1 MTAQTSRKYSSRSQQ
16 TTLSGLFVSS
26 STVMPVVSGTALLGG
41 IAAPTAGQT
50 FTVVVDPDTSLEE
63 IVDVTA
69 VSGNNFTVTRAID
82 GSTAQDH
89 SAGAVVRHMVIGR
102 DLREAN
108 THEVA
113 TSGVHG
119 LTGNVVGDTDTQV
132 LTNKDLSSATNT
144 LSTSV
149 VTLTGTQTLTNKTI
163 TSPTINGGTVS
174 SATVTSSTVVS
185 GTLGSALAAG
195 GYQIHNM
202 ADPASAQDAA
212 TKNYVDAQIT
222 NLVNGAPV
230 SLNQL
235 NELASAINNDPN
247 FNTTLT
253 TALGTKLPLTGGT
266 MTGAINMGTH
276 QINNLST
283 PTAST
288 DATNKSYVDG
298 ILGSATAAS
307 TSAAS
312 AATSA
317 SSALVSQTA
326 AATSATSA
334 AASATA
340 AATSATSAAASATAA
355 ATSAAS
361 AATSASTATTQ
372 AAAAS
377 TSASSAATSATSS
390 ATSASAALTSA
401 NSASLSQT
409 AAATSATSAAASA
422 TAAATSATSAAAS
435 ATSASN
441 YATNAATSAASSL
454 TTYNVYK
461 QYYLGT
467 FATAPTLDNQGNA
480 LINGATYFNS
490 ANNTMFVY
498 STSTT
503 TWSAI
508 SSTSSVTNVLGTAGN
523 ITSTGGTAPTI
534 NLATAGTAGTYGHPS
549 TITTDAYGRITSATT
564 GTVTGS
570 GNYVLQTNPTLTLP
584 TIGNAVF
591 GFTNVPVSGGTT
603 NLSSSDNQQIYFTA
617 NGSNSS
623 HTVVLPNTATLAV
636 GEYFDLTNITH
647 LGTNANI
654 AINAYGGT
662 SLATMYPSQSVVAT
676 VLSTSSNTSGAW
688 NIFYDGSSTATGTSA
703 AVFSTGPS
711 LASPSLANATL
722 TGTLTAGG
730 GVGTSGYYLQTT
742 GTGVQWSAVSS
753 YTAPTIG
760 TTSIGSGATVPSIAG
775 LTSLALNYTGTST
788 NVGTLSI
795 GGATSISD
803 TGLMATF
810 VGNSA
815 TYAYQLTQNTSSGA
829 SSYTTITAANNG
841 YTSYVSVGVNS
852 TTYNYATAGYPNN
865 AFSLPSANFIEADNG
880 DLVVGTWTNN
890 PIHFVVNGVA
900 ATSDVMTMTSSLVST
915 TVPITAT
922 KHQQLDGA
930 GRVIDIALMGI
941 MGAW

>member
-1 MTAQTSRKYSSRSQQ
+1 MTAQTPRKYSSRSQQ

-253 TALGTKLPLTGGT
+253 TALGTKLPLAGGT

-340 AATSATSAAASATAA
+340 AATSATSAAASATAS

-409 AAATSATSAAASA
+409 AAFTSATSAAASA
-422 TAAATSATSAAAS
+422 TAAATSASSAATS
-435 ATSASN
+435 ATSSANS
-441 YATNAATSAASSL
+441 ATNAATSASSSL
-454 TTYNVYK
+454 TTYNTYK
-461 QYYLGT
+461 TYYLGT
-467 FATAPTLDNQGNA
+467 FATAPTLDNQGGA

-490 ANNTMFVY
+490 TTNTMYVY
-498 STSTT
+498 STGTT
-503 TWSAI
+503 TWTAI
-508 SSTSSVTNVLGTAGN
+508 SSTSAVTNVQGTAGR
-523 ITSTGGTAPTI
+523 ITSSGGSTPVI
-534 NLATAGTAGTYGHPS
+534 DLATAGTAGTYAYPN
-549 TITTDAYGRITSATT
+549 TLTTDAYGRITSATT

-570 GNYVLQTNPTLTLP
+570 GNYVLQTSPNLTTP
-584 TIGNAVF
+584 
-591 GFTNVPVSGGTT
+591 S
-603 NLSSSDNQQIYFTA
+603 
-617 NGSNSS
+617 
-623 HTVVLPNTATLAV
+623 
-636 GEYFDLTNITH
+636 
-647 LGTNANI
+647 I
-654 AINAYGGT
+654 A
-662 SLATMYPSQSVVAT
+662 S
-676 VLSTSSNTSGAW
+676 
-688 NIFYDGSSTATGTSA
+688 
-703 AVFSTGPS
+703 
-711 LASPSLANATL
+711 ATL

-841 YTSYVSVGVNS
+841 YTSYVSMGVNS
-852 TTYNYATAGYPNN
+852 TTYNYATAGFPNN

-880 DLVVGTWTNN
+880 DLAVGTWTNN

-900 ATSDVMTMTSSLVST
+900 ATTDVMTMTSSLVST

-922 KHQQLDGA
+922 KYQQLDGA
-930 GRVIDIALMGI
+930 GYVIDIALMGI

>member
-1 MTAQTSRKYSSRSQQ
+1 MTAQTPRKYSSRSQQ

-247 FNTTLT
+247 FNTTLN
-253 TALGTKLPLTGGT
+253 TALGTKLPLAGGT
-266 MTGAINMGTH
+266 MTGAINMGSHKIT
-276 QINNLST
+276 NMT
-283 PTAST
+283 DPTAST
-288 DATNKSYVDG
+288 DAATKNYIDT
-298 ILGSATAAS
+298 IFGSTTSAAASASAAS

-317 SSALVSQTA
+317 SSAATSASSSLTNQTAAAASASSASASATASAASASTATTQATNAATSANSAATSATAAATSASSAATSASSSLTSANSASLSQTA
-326 AATSATSA
+326 AFTSATSA

-340 AATSATSAAASATAA
+340 AATSA
-355 ATSAAS
+355 
-361 AATSASTATTQ
+361 
-372 AAAAS
+372 
-377 TSASSAATSATSS
+377 SSAATSATSS
-390 ATSASAALTSA
+390 A
-401 NSASLSQT
+401 NS
-409 AAATSATSAAASA
+409 
-422 TAAATSATSAAAS
+422 
-435 ATSASN
+435 
-441 YATNAATSAASSL
+441 ATNAATSASSSL
-454 TTYNVYK
+454 TTYNTYK
-461 QYYLGT
+461 TYYLGT

-534 NLATAGTAGTYGHPS
+534 NLATAGTAGTYAYPN
-549 TITTDAYGRITSATT
+549 TLTTDAYGRITSATT
-564 GTVTGS
+564 GTATGS
-570 GNYVLQTNPTLTLP
+570 GNYVLQTSPNLTTP
-584 TIGNAVF
+584 
-591 GFTNVPVSGGTT
+591 S
-603 NLSSSDNQQIYFTA
+603 
-617 NGSNSS
+617 
-623 HTVVLPNTATLAV
+623 
-636 GEYFDLTNITH
+636 
-647 LGTNANI
+647 I
-654 AINAYGGT
+654 A
-662 SLATMYPSQSVVAT
+662 S
-676 VLSTSSNTSGAW
+676 
-688 NIFYDGSSTATGTSA
+688 
-703 AVFSTGPS
+703 
-711 LASPSLANATL
+711 ATL

-788 NVGTLSI
+788 NVGTLSV

-841 YTSYVSVGVNS
+841 YTSYVSLGVNS
-852 TTYNYATAGYPNN
+852 TTYNYATAGFPNN

-880 DLVVGTWTNN
+880 DLAVGTWSNN

-900 ATSDVMTMTSSLVST
+900 ATTDVMTMTSSSVST

-922 KHQQLDGA
+922 KYQQLDGA
-930 GRVIDIALMGI
+930 GYVIDIALMGI

>member
-1 MTAQTSRKYSSRSQQ
+1 MTAQTPRKYSSRSQQ

-247 FNTTLT
+247 FNTTLN
-253 TALGTKLPLTGGT
+253 TALGTKLPLAGGT
-266 MTGAINMGTH
+266 MTGAINMGSHKIT
-276 QINNLST
+276 NMT
-283 PTAST
+283 DPTAST
-288 DATNKSYVDG
+288 DAATKNYIDT
-298 ILGSATAAS
+298 IFGSTTSAAASASAAS

-317 SSALVSQTA
+317 SSAATSASSSLTSQTA
-326 AATSATSA
+326 AAASASSASASATASAASASTATTQATNAATSANSAATSATAAATSASSAATSASSSLTSANSASLSQTAAFTSATSA

-340 AATSATSAAASATAA
+340 AATSA
-355 ATSAAS
+355 
-361 AATSASTATTQ
+361 
-372 AAAAS
+372 
-377 TSASSAATSATSS
+377 SSAATSATSS
-390 ATSASAALTSA
+390 A
-401 NSASLSQT
+401 NS
-409 AAATSATSAAASA
+409 
-422 TAAATSATSAAAS
+422 
-435 ATSASN
+435 
-441 YATNAATSAASSL
+441 ATNAATSASSSF

-534 NLATAGTAGTYGHPS
+534 NLATAGTAGTYAYPN
-549 TITTDAYGRITSATT
+549 TLTTDAYGRITSATT
-564 GTVTGS
+564 GTATGS
-570 GNYVLQTNPTLTLP
+570 GNYVLQTSPNLTTP
-584 TIGNAVF
+584 
-591 GFTNVPVSGGTT
+591 S
-603 NLSSSDNQQIYFTA
+603 
-617 NGSNSS
+617 
-623 HTVVLPNTATLAV
+623 
-636 GEYFDLTNITH
+636 
-647 LGTNANI
+647 I
-654 AINAYGGT
+654 A
-662 SLATMYPSQSVVAT
+662 S
-676 VLSTSSNTSGAW
+676 
-688 NIFYDGSSTATGTSA
+688 
-703 AVFSTGPS
+703 
-711 LASPSLANATL
+711 ATL

-788 NVGTLSI
+788 NVGTLSV

-841 YTSYVSVGVNS
+841 YTSYVSMGVNS
-852 TTYNYATAGYPNN
+852 TTYNYATAGFPNN

-880 DLVVGTWTNN
+880 DLAVGTWTNN

-900 ATSDVMTMTSSLVST
+900 ATTDVMTMTSSLVST

-922 KHQQLDGA
+922 KYQQLDGA

>member
-1 MTAQTSRKYSSRSQQ
+1 MTAQTPRKYSSRSQQ
-16 TTLSGLFVSS
+16 TTLS
-26 STVMPVVSGTALLGG
+26 STLIDTATVASVNSATTLLGG
-41 IAAPTAGQT
+41 VTISTGQT
-50 FTVVVDPDTSLEE
+50 FTIVIDPDTSLEE
-63 IVDVTA
+63 IVDITA
-69 VSGNNFTVTRAID
+69 VSGNNLTITRAVD

-119 LTGNVVGDTDTQV
+119 LTGNVVGDSDTQV
-132 LTNKDLSSATNT
+132 LTNKDLSSSTNT

-149 VTLTGTQTLTNKTI
+149 VTLTGTQTLTNKTL

-174 SATVTSSTVVS
+174 SATVTSATIAS

-235 NELASAINNDPN
+235 NELANAINNDPN

-253 TALGTKLPLTGGT
+253 TALGTKLPLAGGT

-276 QINNLST
+276 QINNLAT
-283 PTAST
+283 PSAST
-288 DATNKSYVDG
+288 DATTKGYVDG
-298 ILGSATAAS
+298 ILGSATAAA

-377 TSASSAATSATSS
+377 TSANSAATSATSS

-435 ATSASN
+435 ATAASN
-441 YATNAATSAASSL
+441 SATNAATSASSSL
-454 TTYNVYK
+454 ATYNTYK
-461 QYYLGT
+461 TYYLGS
-467 FATAPTLDNQGNA
+467 FASAPTLDDQGNA

-490 ANNTMFVY
+490 TNNTMFVY
-498 STSTT
+498 STGTS

-508 SSTSSVTNVLGTAGN
+508 SSTSAVTNVLGTAGN
-523 ITSTGGTAPTI
+523 ITSTGGSAPTI

-549 TITTDAYGRITSATT
+549 TITTDAYGRITSATA
-564 GTVTGS
+564 GTVTGT

-591 GFTNVPVSGGTT
+591 GLTNVPVSGGTT
-603 NLSSSDNQQIYFTA
+603 NLSSSDNQQIYFSA
-617 NGSNSS
+617 NGSNTS

-647 LGTNANI
+647 LGTNANVTV
-654 AINAYGGT
+654 NLYGGT
-662 SLATMYPSQSVVAT
+662 NLATLYPSQSVVAT

-688 NIFYDGSSTATGTSA
+688 NLFYDGSSTATGTSA

-711 LASPSLANATL
+711 LSSPSLANATL

-730 GVGTSGYYLQTT
+730 AAGTSGYYLQTT
-742 GTGVQWSAVSS
+742 GTGVQWAAVSGYS
-753 YTAPTIG
+753 APTIG
-760 TTSIGSGATVPSIAG
+760 TTSIGSGATVASIAG
-775 LTSLALNYTGTST
+775 MTSLALNYSGSST
-788 NVGTLSI
+788 NVGTLSV
-795 GGATSISD
+795 GGATSIMD

-810 VGNSA
+810 VGNAS

-841 YTSYVSVGVNS
+841 YASYVSMGVNS
-852 TTYNYATAGYPNN
+852 TTYSSTSAGFPNN
-865 AFSLPSANFIEADNG
+865 AFSMPNANFIEADNG
-880 DLVVGTWTNN
+880 DLAIGTWSNN
-890 PIHFVVNGVA
+890 NIHFVINGQSS
-900 ATSDVMTMTSSLVST
+900 TSDVMTMTSSLVST
-915 TVPITAT
+915 TVPVTAT
-922 KHQQLDGA
+922 KHQQLDSA
-930 GRVIDIALMGI
+930 GRTIDIALMNI

>member
-1 MTAQTSRKYSSRSQQ
+1 MTAQTPRKYSSRSQQ

-26 STVMPVVSGTALLGG
+26 ATIMPVVSGTALLGG

-50 FTVVVDPDTSLEE
+50 FTVVIDPDTSLEE
-63 IVDVTA
+63 IVDVTG

-132 LTNKDLSSATNT
+132 ITNKDLSSATNT

-149 VTLTGTQTLTNKTI
+149 VTLTGSQTLTNKTL

-174 SATVTSSTVVS
+174 SSTVTSATIAS

-202 ADPASAQDAA
+202 ADPSSAQDAA

-247 FNTTLT
+247 FNTTLN
-253 TALGTKLPLTGGT
+253 TALGTKLPLAGGT

-467 FATAPTLDNQGNA
+467 FATTPTLDNQGNA

-647 LGTNANI
+647 LGTNANV
-654 AINAYGGT
+654 AINVYGGT

-711 LASPSLANATL
+711 LANPSLANATL

-775 LTSLALNYTGTST
+775 LTSLALNYTGAST
-788 NVGTLSI
+788 NVGALSI

-841 YTSYVSVGVNS
+841 YASYVSVGVNS

-900 ATSDVMTMTSSLVST
+900 ATTDVMTMTSSLVST

>member
-1 MTAQTSRKYSSRSQQ
+1 MTAQTPRKYSSRSQQ

-247 FNTTLT
+247 FNTTLN
-253 TALGTKLPLTGGT
+253 TALGTKLPLAGGT
-266 MTGAINMGTH
+266 MTGAINMGSHKIT
-276 QINNLST
+276 NMT
-283 PTAST
+283 DPTAST
-288 DATNKSYVDG
+288 DAATKNYIDT
-298 ILGSATAAS
+298 IFGSTTSAAASASAAS

-317 SSALVSQTA
+317 SSAATSASSSLTSQTA
-326 AATSATSA
+326 AATSASSASASATASAASASTATTQATNAATSANSAATSATAAATSASSAATSASSSLTSANSASLSQTAAFTSATSA

-340 AATSATSAAASATAA
+340 AATSATSAAV
-355 ATSAAS
+355 
-361 AATSASTATTQ
+361 
-372 AAAAS
+372 
-377 TSASSAATSATSS
+377 
-390 ATSASAALTSA
+390 
-401 NSASLSQT
+401 
-409 AAATSATSAAASA
+409 
-422 TAAATSATSAAAS
+422 S

-534 NLATAGTAGTYGHPS
+534 NLATAGTAGTYAYPN
-549 TITTDAYGRITSATT
+549 TLTTDAYGRITSATT

-570 GNYVLQTNPTLTLP
+570 GNYVLQTSPNLTTP
-584 TIGNAVF
+584 
-591 GFTNVPVSGGTT
+591 S
-603 NLSSSDNQQIYFTA
+603 
-617 NGSNSS
+617 
-623 HTVVLPNTATLAV
+623 
-636 GEYFDLTNITH
+636 
-647 LGTNANI
+647 I
-654 AINAYGGT
+654 A
-662 SLATMYPSQSVVAT
+662 S
-676 VLSTSSNTSGAW
+676 
-688 NIFYDGSSTATGTSA
+688 
-703 AVFSTGPS
+703 
-711 LASPSLANATL
+711 ATL

-841 YTSYVSVGVNS
+841 YTSYVSMGVNS
-852 TTYNYATAGYPNN
+852 TTYNYATAGFPNN

-880 DLVVGTWTNN
+880 DLAVGTWSNN

-900 ATSDVMTMTSSLVST
+900 ATTDVMTMTSSLVST